1 MKFNG
6 VKKLFSCSSIDDVI
20 AKYRTYGI
28 DSTLY
33 TYKTNVNCYSYIMAI
48 LYGFNVC
55 SKERSKYNLKIKT
68 RLLIFWRIYYER
80 IYFKQNR

>member
-1 MKFNG
+1 MKYKSIDKFEFFVITSMKFNG
-6 VKKLFSCSSIDDVI
+6 IKKLFSCSSIDDVI

-55 SKERSKYNLKIKT
+55 SKERSKYNLKNK
-68 RLLIFWRIYYER
+68 
-80 IYFKQNR
+80 N

>member
-1 MKFNG
+1 MKYKSIDKFEFFVITSMKFNG

-33 TYKTNVNCYSYIMAI
+33 TYRTNVNCYSDIMAV

-55 SKERSKYNLKIKT
+55 SKERSKYNLKNK
-68 RLLIFWRIYYER
+68 
-80 IYFKQNR
+80 N